1 MIIKRFNKD
10 VVLADTEWLAH
21 MNFEVFCDPIT
32 KKKIS
37 VNPEA
42 AYLFSFVGNPRPRL
56 NFTLRDLF
64 VSKEEAKGL
73 LTNTPFLAG
82 GSKNVLFTCMNGN
95 GEEHWSTDTLSAWPF
110 PGSFGSEKCNN
121 TSPHILLAIRV
132 DALTISIGGPEYII
146 LKKEQ
151 SCLVKN

>member
-1 MIIKRFNKD
+1 MIFNKD

-32 KKKIS
+32 KKKIP
-37 VNPEA
+37 VNPET
-42 AYLFSFVGNPRPRL
+42 AYLFSFVGHPHPRL

-73 LTNTPFLAG
+73 ITNTPFVAG
-82 GSKNVLFTCMNGN
+82 SSTGAVFTCMNGN
-95 GEEHWSTDTLSAWPF
+95 GGNHLSGDTLSAWPF
-110 PGSFGSEKCNN
+110 AGAFGSEKCNT

-132 DALTISIGGPEYII
+132 DALTISIGGPEFII

-151 SCLVKN
+151 PCLVKN